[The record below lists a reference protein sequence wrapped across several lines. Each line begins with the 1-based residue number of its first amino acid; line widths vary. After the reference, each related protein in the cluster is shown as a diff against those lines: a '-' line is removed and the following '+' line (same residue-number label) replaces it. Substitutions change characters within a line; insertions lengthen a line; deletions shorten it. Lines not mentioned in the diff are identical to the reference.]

1 MERLIVWL
9 WTVLIILCSV
19 VVLVENRVEKSLGV
33 KREKISETS
42 GRIVQRWGRAIIIL
56 VFLTFYFFAQTKESN
71 VLLKWHW
78 FMLIVALMGFQVLL
92 ECKYLK
98 DSKQYIS
105 TLITSLLMISVFL
118 SLILLYS

>member
-1 MERLIVWL
+1 MWL
-9 WTVLIILCSV
+9 WMVLIILCSV

-56 VFLTFYFFAQTKESN
+56 IFLTAYFFALTKESN

-105 TLITSLLMISVFL
+105 TLITSLLMISIYL

>member
-78 FMLIVALMGFQVLL
+78 FMLIVALMGFKVLL
-92 ECKYLK
+92 ECMYLK

-105 TLITSLLMISVFL
+105 TLITSLLMISIFL